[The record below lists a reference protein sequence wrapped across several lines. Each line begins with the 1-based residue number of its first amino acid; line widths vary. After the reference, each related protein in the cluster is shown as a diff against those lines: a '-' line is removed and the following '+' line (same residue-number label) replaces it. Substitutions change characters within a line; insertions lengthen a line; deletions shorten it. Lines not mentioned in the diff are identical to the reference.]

1 MRHGL
6 RPTLAAAF
14 LSLIVASWPKA
25 GRGDDPA
32 PHPPSPWPPDTLI
45 GVRIAPLLLLCRP
58 EIRADVGLD
67 PRQTAELEGAI
78 AALHPRAAALRG
90 QTGTAAVAARK
101 AIDEAMQRWIDAH
114 LSEAQRVRLI
124 QIDLQWEGPAALI
137 SRPVIADA
145 LSLTRAQRETLGQA
159 VAEYHRKRLS
169 GTFRE
174 SDVEHLAKVSYG
186 LLSEEQRLRYNAMR
200 GEPMKLAPRVAAGG
214 QQRTAK

>member
-6 RPTLAAAF
+6 RPTLAAVL
-14 LSLIVASWPKA
+14 LSLIVATWPKA
-25 GRGDDPA
+25 VRGDDRA
-32 PHPPSPWPPDTLI
+32 PQPPSSWPPDSLI

-58 EIRADVGLD
+58 EIRAEVGLD
-67 PRQTAELEGAI
+67 PRQTAELEQAI

-90 QTGTAAVAARK
+90 QNGAAAIAARK
-101 AIDEAMQRWIDAH
+101 AIDEAMQRWIDDH
-114 LSEAQRVRLI
+114 LAEAQRVRLI

-137 SRPVIADA
+137 SRPVIADT
-145 LSLTRAQRETLGQA
+145 LSLTPAQREALGRA

-174 SDVEHLAKVSYG
+174 SDVEQLARLSYG

-200 GEPMKLAPRVAAGG
+200 GEPMKLAPRVAAGDR
-214 QQRTAK
+214 QRSPK